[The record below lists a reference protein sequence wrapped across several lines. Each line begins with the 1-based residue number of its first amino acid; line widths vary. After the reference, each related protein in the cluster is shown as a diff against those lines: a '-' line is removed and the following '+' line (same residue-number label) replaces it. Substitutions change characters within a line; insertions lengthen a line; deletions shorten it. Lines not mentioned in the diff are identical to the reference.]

1 MLLALYACNSTKKV
15 PEGHYLLTKNHFD
28 YLDNNKYKDDIPN
41 YVNQK
46 PNKKNLFF
54 FPTGLWMYNLANPKY
69 DTIVSEYM
77 TFPSNMRTQKLRD
90 SLFRKYNHPELVGE
104 SIFWSRLYH
113 TLGKPP
119 VILDE
124 GKTANSAEKIRQF
137 LVYRG
142 YWDSKVDFSTKK
154 DSAAKKAQAT
164 YKITYKDPTFIKDFT
179 YKIPYENIKSI
190 YEGNLKESNIKSG
203 EILNQVNLES
213 EVKRITDLM
222 QENGFYTFNRDGG
235 EIYFTADT
243 LTSRKQV
250 PLTMQILKDST
261 NTPYKKYTIGDID
274 VEYVNKITDKTTLE
288 REYRG
293 INIKRID
300 KQFKVKTLWRPITI
314 KKGEIYNQKNLD
326 LTKRN
331 IIATNNFSIA
341 DYREVVNP
349 NDTVINVKYR
359 LIPLPTYNFK
369 TALDLHYSQ
378 ILNFGFSPSA
388 ELTARNI
395 FRGAE
400 NLTASV
406 SGTFGTVYTQK
417 NPDAFLNASE
427 FSAQLGL
434 NFPRLL
440 LPFKTEKFIPNKY
453 SPVSSINLGVSAQN
467 NIGMDRRLFN
477 AGLNYY
483 VNVNDRVTHSYKR

>member
-1 MLLALYACNSTKKV
+1 MQFYQKGTRRQVFAY
-15 PEGHYLLTKNHFD
+15 KNHFD
-28 YLDNNKYKDDIPN
+28 YLDNNKYKDEIPN

-142 YWDSKVDFSTKK
+142 YWDSNVDYSTKK
-154 DSAAKKAQAT
+154 DSAAKKLKN

-203 EILNQVNLES
+203 EILNQVNLEN

-222 QENGFYTFNRDGG
+222 QENGFYTFNKDGG

-250 PLTMQILKDST
+250 PLTMQILKDSA

-274 VEYVNKITDKTTLE
+274 VEYVNKITDKTTKDTL
-288 REYRG
+288 YRG

-300 KQFKVKTLWRPITI
+300 EQYKIKTLWRPITI
-314 KKGEIYNQKNLD
+314 KKEKYTIKKSRPY
-326 LTKRN
+326 KRN

-417 NPDAFLNASE
+417 ILMLFLM
-427 FSAQLGL
+427 LR
-434 NFPRLL
+434 NF
-440 LPFKTEKFIPNKY
+440 
-453 SPVSSINLGVSAQN
+453 
-467 NIGMDRRLFN
+467 RRN
-477 AGLNYY
+477 
-483 VNVNDRVTHSYKR
+483 